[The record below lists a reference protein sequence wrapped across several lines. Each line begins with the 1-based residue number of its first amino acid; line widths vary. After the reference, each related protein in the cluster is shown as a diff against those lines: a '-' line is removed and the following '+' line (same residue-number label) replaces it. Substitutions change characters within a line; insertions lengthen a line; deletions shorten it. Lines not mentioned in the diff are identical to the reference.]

1 MNEAMVIA
9 LKWWKWVLRHDIV
22 EQRRWKLDEEK
33 LNFMFVDAR
42 SSPARVAAILF
53 ASDGTV
59 LYTDG
64 EPSKKIVERCLGYA
78 SASICVRITFC
89 F

>member
-1 MNEAMVIA
+1 MVIA

-64 EPSKKIVERCLGYA
+64 EPSKKIVERCLGVCLSLNLCETY
-78 SASICVRITFC
+78 FC